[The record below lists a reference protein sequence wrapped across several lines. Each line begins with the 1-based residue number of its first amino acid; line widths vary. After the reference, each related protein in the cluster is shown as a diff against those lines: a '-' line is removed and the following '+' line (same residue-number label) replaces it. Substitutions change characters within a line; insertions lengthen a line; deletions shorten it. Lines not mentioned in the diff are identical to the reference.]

1 MAALKVPTTPTAAA
15 RVPTLDGYSSSRN
28 NNFDVLRLFAAA
40 LVLFSH
46 SFALVGSSEPKLGAT
61 SLGVVGVEIFF
72 AISGFL
78 VIKSWMSQPR
88 LHAFLFKRSL
98 RILPAL
104 VVTVT
109 ASAYVLGPL
118 ATNTAWS
125 GYFGS
130 SQPVHHVVDT
140 LASVLSAGL
149 VGHIEYF
156 LPGVFANNPHSAVNG
171 SLWTL
176 PVEVRAY
183 YLIALLGMLGLLV
196 RWLPAVAGAGL
207 LGILV
212 IGVGGD
218 WPGVGS
224 IVDRLAAQQETLMLL
239 AIFMTSALLYLKRT
253 RVRLSAPLAGVALL
267 AWLALAWTSI
277 GPAVAV
283 VTVPYVALVLA
294 YRSGARLRVLT
305 RHGDMSY
312 GVYLLAFPVQQ
323 VVVLVAGTGLGP
335 WGLAA
340 VSLPLTYG
348 LAFVSWRLV
357 EAPALRLKRYV
368 SQTRRAPRREE
379 LVEEPAHVAPAVP

>member
-1 MAALKVPTTPTAAA
+1 MAALKLPTTPTAAG
-15 RVPTLDGYSSSRN
+15 RGPTLADEAGSRA

-46 SFALVGSSEPKLGAT
+46 SFALTGLSEPKLGAS

-78 VIKSWMSQPR
+78 VIKSWLSQPR

-104 VVTVT
+104 AVTVF

-118 ATNTAWS
+118 VTDTAWRD
-125 GYFGS
+125 YFLS
-130 SQPVHHVVDT
+130 ARPVHHVVDT
-140 LASVLSAGL
+140 LTSVLSAGV
-149 VGHIEYF
+149 VGNIQYE
-156 LPGVFANNPHSAVNG
+156 LPGVFANNPHGAVNG

-183 YLIALLGMLGLLV
+183 YLLALLGMLGLLV
-196 RWLPAVAGAGL
+196 RWLPAVAGGGL
-207 LGILV
+207 LAVFV
-212 IGVGGD
+212 ISVGGN
-218 WPGVGS
+218 WPAVGS
-224 IVDRLAAQQETLMLL
+224 TVDRLAGQQETLMLL
-239 AIFMTSALLYLKRT
+239 AIFMTSALLYLKRA
-253 RVRLSAPLAGVALL
+253 RVRLTAPLAGAAML
-267 AWLALAWTSI
+267 AWLALSWTRF

-283 VTVPYVALVLA
+283 VTVPYVALFLA

-312 GVYLLAFPVQQ
+312 GLYLLAFPVQQ
-323 VVVLVAGTGLGP
+323 VVVLIAGKGLGP

-348 LAFVSWRLV
+348 LAYVSWKVV
-357 EAPALRLKRYV
+357 EEPALRLKRHL
-368 SQTRRAPRREE
+368 SQARRAPRREE